1 MVVARP
7 TNEQVQLLRAFV
19 DLCQKNPEMLHIPEL
34 QFYRQYLE
42 SLGARIPPA
51 GQSTAQPKED
61 EPMEEE
67 EVESDIGILFA
78 YCFEQLLKDFVEL
91 DNTGVIEPDE
101 GMDLPAGDANA
112 EVTEEMLEQSDEK
125 RRAAV
130 EASNNGML
138 ALYHQSRRIAILGD
152 LESALK
158 LYTEAICLNPGS
170 ALLHAKRAGILVMMK
185 KPVAAIRDC
194 DKAIALNPNVAQLY
208 KYRGWA
214 NRLIGRWEEAHH
226 DLCMASKLDCDEEV
240 FQWLK
245 EVEPNVSPFTPF
257 ISHPQ

>member
-19 DLCQKNPEMLHIPEL
+19 DLCQKNPELLHIPEL

-42 SLGARIPPA
+42 RAEERL
-51 GQSTAQPKED
+51 PKAD
-61 EPMEEE
+61 EPMEEDEEEGGEE

-78 YCFEQLLKDFVEL
+78 YYFDQLFKDLTCTGFLFVEL

-101 GMDLPAGDANA
+101 GMELPAGDESV

-130 EASNNGML
+130 EASNK
-138 ALYHQSRRIAILGD
+138 GD

-170 ALLHAKRAGILVMMK
+170 ALLHAKRAAILVMMK

-194 DKAIALNPNVAQLY
+194 DKAIALNPNVAQPY

-226 DLCMASKLDCDEEV
+226 DLCLASKLDCDEEV

-245 EVEPNVSPFTPF
+245 EVEPNVSLFYSPHKSSSITM
-257 ISHPQ
+257 